1 MSEVRYSQEHEW
13 VSFDGAIA
21 TVGITKHAAEQLGD
35 VVYVELPEPGRQ
47 LGKDGDAAVVE
58 SVKAASDVYAP
69 LTGEVTESNE
79 VLAGDPAQVNAD
91 PEGAAWF
98 FKMTIANK
106 AEFDGLMTRQ
116 QYDAFVEGQ

>member
-13 VSFDGAIA
+13 VSFDGAVA
-21 TVGITKHAAEQLGD
+21 TVGITKYAAEQLGD

-47 LGKDGDAAVVE
+47 LRKDGDAAVVE

-106 AEFDGLMTRQ
+106 TEFDALMTRE